1 MELFKNIR
9 LKIGKAL
16 LRRKLSGTKRKV
28 YYSNISM
35 VKSIGII
42 WDASRPE
49 EFPFLSGFYQ
59 KMHERKINVK
69 ILGYFPGKEL
79 PDQYTAIRYLTCIKK
94 SELNL
99 FYHPVSPEIST
110 YLENRFEI
118 LIDINFNNLF
128 PLQYIST
135 LSNSGFKVGL
145 FESETID
152 TPFDLM
158 MEIKTPVDIESYLN
172 QIILYLEMINS
183 GDSKQADKN
192 NK

>member
-16 LRRKLSGTKRKV
+16 LRRKLKKKKRKV

-49 EFPFLSGFYQ
+49 ELQFLSGFYQ